1 MAGEDTQLGILI
13 KSVADLTGFKQAEAA
28 ADGLT
33 NTMGD
38 VGKNLQRIGGS
49 MSSIGKTMSV
59 ALTAPIVGIGVLAV
73 KEFGEFDEAIQRAGA
88 FVEATEDQMKSLRE
102 TAVSAA
108 KGTKFSFQETANAIG
123 DFIGG
128 GITAEQ
134 VAQDMGDVVNLAL
147 VAGFDNLKD
156 SVNLS
161 ELALTTF
168 KEDGISVQDVMDR
181 MAGFAADVDSN
192 TQAMS
197 IALVDSAGAAR
208 SAGFSFDDLL
218 FTLSAFRKAGL
229 TDISTFGTAFNSA
242 VSMMQKGSKQTVE
255 AIEGVGLS
263 MDGLKLSIQG
273 GPIEMLKFLKVGYE
287 EAQKAGEGYA
297 FLSRVVGDE
306 AVKKFAPAMSLTN
319 DELAEL
325 AKNLQD
331 TSGKGQILADKM
343 RDATPPLARLNQLYH
358 EFNLAI
364 APLLVPIFE
373 KMVSILTKMAD
384 WFKALSPHTQDLIV
398 KSALIVAAMGPVL
411 VVFGTLIS
419 VIGSAISIITF
430 FGGAAVV
437 GTFIASIGAIGA
449 IIASVAVIWVAN
461 WQKIKAGFETV
472 YSYIIA
478 GINNLKTAI
487 HDIKKEFSDMFGG
500 QDKKP
505 FIGWASEGIKFLNS
519 KLPSFDTGGIVP
531 GPIGSPQMIIA
542 HGGETIIPTH
552 KVETAGGWKGDQ
564 NVNVV
569 INVTEKVGLQEVAR
583 FLDDYLGQ
591 KSINRQ
597 FGIS

>member
-1 MAGEDTQLGILI
+1 MAEDTQLGILI
-13 KSVADLTGFKQAEAA
+13 KSVADLAGFKQAEAA
-28 ADGLT
+28 AGSMT
-33 NTMGD
+33 AKMES
-38 VGKNLQRIGGS
+38 VGKNMQRIGGS
-49 MSSIGKTMSV
+49 ITSVGKTMSV
-59 ALTAPIVGIGVLAV
+59 ALTAPIVGLGVLAV
-73 KEFGEFDEAIQRAGA
+73 KEFGEFDEAVRRAGA
-88 FVEATEDQMKSLRE
+88 FVEATEEQMNSLRD
-102 TAVSAA
+102 TAISAA
-108 KGTKFSFQETANAIG
+108 KGTKFSFQETADAIG

-168 KEDGISVQDVMDR
+168 KDDGISVQDVMDR

-229 TDISTFGTAFNSA
+229 TDIATFGTAFNSA

-255 AIEGVGLS
+255 ALDGVGLS

-331 TSGKGQILADKM
+331 TAGKGQTLADKM

-373 KMVSILTKMAD
+373 KIVGILTRMVD
-384 WFKALSPHTQDLIV
+384 WFKKLSPETQDLIV
-398 KSALIVAAMGPVL
+398 KAALIVAAMGPVL
-411 VVFGTLIS
+411 VVIGGLIS
-419 VIGSAISIITF
+419 AIGSAISIIAF
-430 FGGAAVV
+430 FGGASVV
-437 GTFIASIGAIGA
+437 GAFIGSIAGIG
-449 IIASVAVIWVAN
+449 IIIGTVAAVWVLH

-487 HDIKKEFSDMFGG
+487 FDIKKAISETFGMG
-500 QDKKP
+500 EESTIVSQAM
-505 FIGWASEGIKFLNS
+505 GGM
-519 KLPSFDTGGIVP
+519 KLLKLILPGFDTGGIVP

-542 HGGETIIPTH
+542 HGGETVLPTH
-552 KVETAGGWKGDQ
+552 KSGTAGGWTGDQ
-564 NVNVV
+564 NVNVT
-569 INVTEKVGLQEVAR
+569 INVTETVGLQKVAD
-583 FLDDYLGQ
+583 FLDNYLGQ
-591 KSINRQ
+591 KAVTRQ
-597 FGIS
+597 LGIS